1 MSGLPGGQSR
11 HGDASGDSAGT
22 PWARRT
28 LTPSPFAGDD
38 GRVDAGL
45 AAALGAGADPAPV
58 LAALLTARVFVPVVA
73 VAGEVDEA
81 SGVDEGADMA
91 LPALRSPDGRSA
103 LPLFTTVEALGRWDP
118 AARPVPVDARRAALS
133 AVEEGHQLLV
143 LDAAGPVT
151 VVLPRP
157 AVWALAQGQAWTP
170 SPHDPQVLAA
180 VAQAAGSVPGVVA
193 AAGEP
198 GRRAELRVAL
208 TVAPGLDAEGLR
220 ALTSAVSAALAA
232 SEVVAERVDAL
243 ELVVTAARP

>member
-1 MSGLPGGQSR
+1 MSGPPHQHGR
-11 HGDASGDSAGT
+11 HGDAHGDSAGT
-22 PWARRT
+22 PWAGRT
-28 LTPSPFAGDD
+28 LTPTPFAGDD
-38 GRVDAGL
+38 GRVDAAL
-45 AAALGAGADPAPV
+45 ADALADGAQPPRV
-58 LAALLTARVFVPVVA
+58 LAALLGARVFVPVVA

-81 SGVDEGADMA
+81 TGGDAGADMA
-91 LPALRSPDGRSA
+91 MPSLRSPDGRSA
-103 LPLFTTVEALGRWDP
+103 LPLFTTVEALVRWDP

-157 AVWALAQGQAWTP
+157 AVWALAQGEAWTP

-180 VAQAAGSVPGVVA
+180 VAEAAGRVPGVVA

-208 TVAPGLDAEGLR
+208 TVVPGLDAEGLR
-220 ALTSAVSAALAA
+220 ALTTEVSAALAA

-243 ELVVTAARP
+243 ELVVTAAQP